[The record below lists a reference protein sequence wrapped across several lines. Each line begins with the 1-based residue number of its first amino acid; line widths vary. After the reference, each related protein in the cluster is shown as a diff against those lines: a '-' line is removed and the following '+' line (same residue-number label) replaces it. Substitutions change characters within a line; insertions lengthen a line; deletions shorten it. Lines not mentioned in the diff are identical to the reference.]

1 MQRDKTKFKKQR
13 TFYSILGLISD
24 VVLFPIIII
33 ALLSSFVMFVN
44 QRENDV
50 KSIFGVSI
58 VCIRSGSM
66 QAAGFNIRDT
76 VILYKS
82 STDDLRPKSE
92 DYEGDIIAF
101 YYYQDSR
108 DAQSDVRNSLTS
120 ITDFDNIKE
129 PTVEEYEG
137 RRDVSEVAKLE
148 NVKVYFHRIID
159 VMIDDS
165 GTRFFITQGDSNES
179 QDAIAIREDYVVG
192 TYVYTPTWL
201 RAIFRFCASSVGMI
215 ILVVLPLTALIM
227 MQMLSLL
234 EQISALMTEKKVL
247 AGTIR
252 FDSEEAI
259 KANVGVEMRDY
270 DKVYFYDVVPV
281 EDKLGAFEAL
291 WGYLKYPNVPKRKK
305 KALITAL
312 RAKGI
317 YAISRD
323 RYYEYWNDFFRLK
336 ASKDKLKRLKIQARF
351 VKTGKSYED
360 AVKAAKTLFKE
371 EKDALRD
378 RDKTRY

>member
-1 MQRDKTKFKKQR
+1 M
-13 TFYSILGLISD
+13 
-24 VVLFPIIII
+24 
-33 ALLSSFVMFVN
+33 
-44 QRENDV
+44 
-50 KSIFGVSI
+50 
-58 VCIRSGSM
+58 
-66 QAAGFNIRDT
+66 
-76 VILYKS
+76 
-82 STDDLRPKSE
+82 
-92 DYEGDIIAF
+92 
-101 YYYQDSR
+101 
-108 DAQSDVRNSLTS
+108 RNSLTS

-305 KALITAL
+305 KALVTAL